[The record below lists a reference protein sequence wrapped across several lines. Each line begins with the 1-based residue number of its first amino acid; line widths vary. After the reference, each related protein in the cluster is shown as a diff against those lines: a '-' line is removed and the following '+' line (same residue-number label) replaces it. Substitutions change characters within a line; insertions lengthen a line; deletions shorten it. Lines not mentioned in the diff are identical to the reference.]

1 MESSCVTASNGASN
15 EAVDVLEK
23 KEPHREAS
31 TTPTTGSGRKSGGSK
46 DIGNSILKSINKST
60 LQIKKPPYRRS
71 ASPVNW
77 FPRKKTDSYLK
88 RKIRRL
94 QEVGGMNLSLDETLG
109 NANPHYTRMAR
120 EKIAAR
126 EAASKAMEARKAA
139 MVEASWCRI
148 LRASRIQSKDAVA
161 ELEKAEKSAAEA
173 FEAARAM
180 GVMMY
185 DRPDCPRQPCEIE
198 ISASIG
204 GRSTHTVTASFETA
218 FEVDKEVAAAVKKAF
233 IRLANCPSSSNK
245 EEFRDFLRK
254 ISQNPDTDDTVVELS
269 ETTSECEPDPG
280 GNTVRKQERE
290 TKERKQKSG
299 LFSADWNGSSK
310 SNMEL
315 VDMMLDR
322 LKGLQE
328 DELSSLAVIVATC
341 GLNAALLEVETGK
354 EHDLEP
360 VSNCTMGSL
369 GTGARRYSG
378 IACSMDDRLKKK
390 ETVTEVPSLDKFLVK
405 HVSRLER
412 EVQEARNLK
421 KSNLAS
427 ENLKASGKPDTPVAD
442 GIAASSE
449 STLDLGSILV
459 KHVSRLEREI
469 QEAKR
474 NSHKNSPSEDGKT
487 MELHVEKEI
496 NTENG
501 TSESNDIVAPLSE
514 STPDL
519 GGSHSSDHEQEIMS
533 HEKECKQSKT
543 SQGLNEEKENI
554 DYGMLMPSS
563 CTASEM
569 HHATKHMSRIERA
582 KLEVLKETN
591 EHMGLDK
598 VLVKP
603 EKMQALQH
611 GSDNVM
617 PRGQRKQGAD
627 MTALESLDKV
637 LVKHVSR
644 LEKEKLAVGTKED
657 MMPARKS
664 DPRPKKCA
672 GSLDGILVKHQ
683 SKLEK
688 DKLAASQQSADYI
701 RHVDSRREAREREL
715 QEAWGGLSLGNSIR
729 PHLSRLERE
738 KAAWRK
744 AEEEER
750 RREMQL

>member
-1 MESSCVTASNGASN
+1 MESSCVTASNGAIN
-15 EAVDVLEK
+15 GAVDVLEK
-23 KEPHREAS
+23 KEPDLEAS
-31 TTPTTGSGRKSGGSK
+31 TPASGSGRKSGGSK

-60 LQIKKPPYRRS
+60 LQIKKPTHRRS
-71 ASPVNW
+71 ASPLNW

-88 RKIRRL
+88 RKIRHL

-126 EAASKAMEARKAA
+126 EAARKAMEARKAA

-148 LRASRIQSKDAVA
+148 LQASRIQSKEAAAD
-161 ELEKAEKSAAEA
+161 LEKAQKSAAEA

-185 DRPDCPRQPCEIE
+185 DRPDCPRRPCEIE
-198 ISASIG
+198 TSSASIG

-233 IRLANCPSSSNK
+233 ILLANSPSSSNK
-245 EEFRDFLRK
+245 EEFRDLLRK
-254 ISQNPDTDDTVVELS
+254 ISQNPDTDDTLEELS
-269 ETTSECEPDPG
+269 GTSSECEPDPAS
-280 GNTVRKQERE
+280 NAVRKQERE
-290 TKERKQKSG
+290 TKEREQKNS
-299 LFSADWNGSSK
+299 LFPADRSCSTK

-315 VDMMLDR
+315 VDVMLDR

-354 EHDLEP
+354 EHDLES
-360 VSNCTMGSL
+360 VSNYTMGS
-369 GTGARRYSG
+369 
-378 IACSMDDRLKKK
+378 MDEHLKKK
-390 ETVTEVPSLDKFLVK
+390 ETVAEVPSLDKFLVK
-405 HVSRLER
+405 HFSRLER
-412 EVQEARNLK
+412 EVEEARNLK
-421 KSNLAS
+421 NSKLAS
-427 ENLKASGKPDTPVAD
+427 ENLKASGRPDTQVAN
-442 GIAASSE
+442 GVATSAE

-474 NSHKNSPSEDGKT
+474 NSHKNIPSSEDGKT
-487 MELHVEKEI
+487 MELNVENEV
-496 NTENG
+496 NNEDG
-501 TSESNDIVAPLSE
+501 TSKSNKIAAPSSG

-519 GGSHSSDHEQEIMS
+519 GGNYSSDHEKEITS
-533 HEKECKQSKT
+533 LEKECKQLRT

-554 DYGMLMPSS
+554 DSNMLMPSS
-563 CTASEM
+563 CTV
-569 HHATKHMSRIERA
+569 ERA
-582 KLEVLKETN
+582 KLEVLKETK
-591 EHMGLDK
+591 EHLGLDK
-598 VLVKP
+598 ILVKP
-603 EKMQALQH
+603 VHRLEKEKMQALQH
-611 GSDNVM
+611 GADNVM
-617 PRGQRKQGAD
+617 PRSQRKQGAE

-644 LEKEKLAVGTKED
+644 LEKEKLAVGTKEE
-657 MMPARKS
+657 MMTVKKS
-664 DPRPKKCA
+664 DPQSKECVE
-672 GSLDGILVKHQ
+672 SLDGILVKHQ

-688 DKLAASQQSADYI
+688 AKLAASQQSAYYI
-701 RHVDSRREAREREL
+701 KHVDARREAREREL

-738 KAAWRK
+738 KVGIDGLLFSEPHTCFSK
-744 AEEEER
+744 
-750 RREMQL
+750 LKV

>member
-1 MESSCVTASNGASN
+1 MESSCVTASNGAIN
-15 EAVDVLEK
+15 GAVDVLER
-23 KEPHREAS
+23 KEPDLEAS
-31 TTPTTGSGRKSGGSK
+31 TPTSGSGRKSGGSK
-46 DIGNSILKSINKST
+46 DIGNSILKSVNKST
-60 LQIKKPPYRRS
+60 LQIKKPPHRRS
-71 ASPVNW
+71 ASPLNW

-88 RKIRRL
+88 RKIRHL

-126 EAASKAMEARKAA
+126 EAARKAMEARKAA

-148 LRASRIQSKDAVA
+148 LQASRIQSKEAVV

-173 FEAARAM
+173 FEVARAM

-198 ISASIG
+198 TSASIG

-233 IRLANCPSSSNK
+233 ILLANCPSASNK
-245 EEFRDFLRK
+245 EEFRDLLRK
-254 ISQNPDTDDTVVELS
+254 ISQNPDTDDTMEELS
-269 ETTSECEPDPG
+269 ETSSECEPDPAS
-280 GNTVRKQERE
+280 NAVRKQERE
-290 TKERKQKSG
+290 TKEREQKNS
-299 LFSADWNGSSK
+299 LFPADHNCSSK

-315 VDMMLDR
+315 VDVMLDR

-354 EHDLEP
+354 EHDLES
-360 VSNCTMGSL
+360 VGNYTMGS
-369 GTGARRYSG
+369 
-378 IACSMDDRLKKK
+378 MDEHLKKK
-390 ETVTEVPSLDKFLVK
+390 ETVAKVPNLDKFLVK

-421 KSNLAS
+421 NSKLSS
-427 ENLKASGKPDTPVAD
+427 ENLKASGRPDTQVAK
-442 GIAASSE
+442 GIATSSE

-474 NSHKNSPSEDGKT
+474 NSHKNPPSSEDGKT
-487 MELHVEKEI
+487 MELNVEKEI
-496 NTENG
+496 NNENG
-501 TSESNDIVAPLSE
+501 TSKSNNIAAPSSG
-514 STPDL
+514 STPEL
-519 GGSHSSDHEQEIMS
+519 GGNRSSDHEKEIIS
-533 HEKECKQSKT
+533 HEKECKQLKT

-554 DYGMLMPSS
+554 DSNMLMPSS
-563 CTASEM
+563 CTV
-569 HHATKHMSRIERA
+569 ERA
-582 KLEVLKETN
+582 KLEVLKETE
-591 EHMGLDK
+591 EHLGLVK
-598 VLVKP
+598 ILVKP
-603 EKMQALQH
+603 VHRLEKEKMQALQH

-617 PRGQRKQGAD
+617 RRGQRKQGTE
-627 MTALESLDKV
+627 MTASESLDKV

-644 LEKEKLAVGTKED
+644 LEKEKLAVGTKEE
-657 MMPARKS
+657 MMTVKKS
-664 DPRPKKCA
+664 DPQSKECVE
-672 GSLDGILVKHQ
+672 SLDGILVKHQ

-688 DKLAASQQSADYI
+688 AKLAASQPSADYVK
-701 RHVDSRREAREREL
+701 HVDARREAREREL